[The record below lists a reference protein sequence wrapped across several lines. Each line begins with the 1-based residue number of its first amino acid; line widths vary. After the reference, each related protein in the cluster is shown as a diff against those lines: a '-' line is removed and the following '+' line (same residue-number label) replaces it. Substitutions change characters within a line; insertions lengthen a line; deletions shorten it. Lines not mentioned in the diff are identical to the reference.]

1 METLKLIQE
10 LNKILNETSD
20 LILKLSELNEVS
32 PEIEEK
38 IDYFNAI
45 QNKHIP
51 AEMCSELKLIER
63 IEEAEGIFNDIQ
75 FIMSSGSSKGS

>member
-1 METLKLIQE
+1 METRKLIQE

-45 QNKHIP
+45 HNKHIP

-75 FIMSSGSSKGS
+75 LIMSSSSFKGS